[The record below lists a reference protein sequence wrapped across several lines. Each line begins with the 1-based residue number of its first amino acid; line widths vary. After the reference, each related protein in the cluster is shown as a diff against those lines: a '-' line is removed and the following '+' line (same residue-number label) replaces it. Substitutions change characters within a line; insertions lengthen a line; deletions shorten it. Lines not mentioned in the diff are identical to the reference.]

1 MLSNADR
8 FSNSRPPRSRTSRMI
23 LLYSVLILGVLAGMA
38 ITPSL
43 FKRDFTDI
51 SQKELARTSELREE
65 LDSKLQARQIEL
77 NTAVAEIDAGLLRQS
92 AIRFYQQELAGRRSY
107 DQRFALS
114 PRERAQLHMKML
126 STDTTRT
133 FHDAISSVAREAAP
147 RGSDISVRESRQ
159 GIELHIY
166 FDMSTMTSGEQG
178 TRTKHNTVASLKKE
192 VGTLI
197 SRVMND
203 VAMFCRDLNLSTI
216 HVACRHYVKTSMPGG
231 RTQDVNTVLYKVH
244 IQPRHFADISSNPFL
259 DIYSSSDHFVVDT
272 DNFDTLEIIRT
283 R

>member
-1 MLSNADR
+1 
-8 FSNSRPPRSRTSRMI
+8 MI
-23 LLYSVLILGVLAGMA
+23 LLYAVMICGVLVGMV

-51 SQKELARTSELREE
+51 SQKELALTRELRQE
-65 LDSKLQARQIEL
+65 LDAKFQARQIEL
-77 NTAVAEIDAGLLRQS
+77 NTDLAAIDSALLRQA
-92 AIRFYQQELAGRRSY
+92 AISFYQQELAGRRSY

-126 STDTTRT
+126 ATDTTRT

-147 RGSDISVRESRQ
+147 RGADISVRESRQ

-166 FDMSTMTSGEQG
+166 FDMSTMTSGEHG

-203 VAMFCRDLNLSTI
+203 VALFCRDLNLSTI
-216 HVACRHYVKTSMPGG
+216 HVACRHYVKTSLPGG
-231 RTQDVNTVLYKVH
+231 RTKDENTVLYKVH

-259 DIYSSSDHFVVDT
+259 DIYSSSDHFVVDADT
-272 DNFDTLEIIRT
+272 FDTIEIIRT